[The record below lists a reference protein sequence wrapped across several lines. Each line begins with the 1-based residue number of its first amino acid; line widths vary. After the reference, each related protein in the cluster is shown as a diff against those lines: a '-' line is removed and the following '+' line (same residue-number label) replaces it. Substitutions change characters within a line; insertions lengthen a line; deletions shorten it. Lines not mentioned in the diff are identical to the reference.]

1 LWKEKAAMKY
11 ARLGN
16 TGLVVSRLSFGSMT
30 FGSGQGPM
38 GQVWKAGQ
46 QEADALVARCLDA
59 GVNLF
64 DSADMYADGESESML
79 GKALGARRGEIALC
93 SKAGFRGSASQLR
106 TGLSARNLM
115 AQCEGSL
122 RRLGTDWLDV
132 FIVHR
137 DDPFTPLDE
146 TLRVL
151 EDLVRSG
158 KVRYIG
164 FSNWPAWKAALGWA
178 TQAERGWTRFTAAQ
192 MYYSLVGRDVE
203 HEIVP
208 LMKEAGVGMMVWS
221 PLAGGFLTG
230 RYTREDPTGGA
241 GRLKDFDFLPTNK
254 DTAWKVIDALAVMAK
269 GRGVSVAAVALA
281 WLLAKPWATTILLGA
296 SKLAQLDDNL
306 KAADLDL
313 TSGEVAQLDE
323 LTAPV
328 MLYPGWFNDKT
339 ADSVTRQALGV

>member
-1 LWKEKAAMKY
+1 MRY

-38 GQVWKAGQ
+38 SQVWKTGQ
-46 QEADALVARCLDA
+46 AEADILVARCLDA

-64 DSADMYADGESESML
+64 DSADAYAGGESETML

-93 SKAGFRGSASQLR
+93 SKAGFRASPSQLR
-106 TGLSARNLM
+106 TGLSARNLIT
-115 AQCEGSL
+115 QCEGSL
-122 RRLGTDWLDV
+122 QRLGTDWLDV

-146 TLRVL
+146 TLRAL

-178 TQAERGWTRFTAAQ
+178 TQTERGWTAFTAAQ
-192 MYYSLVGRDVE
+192 MYCSLVGRDVE
-203 HEIVP
+203 HEMVP
-208 LMKEAGVGMMVWS
+208 LMTAAGIGMMVWS

-230 RYTREDPTGGA
+230 RYTREDPKGGA
-241 GRLKDFDFLPTNK
+241 GRLQDFDFLPTDK
-254 DTAWKVIDALAVMAK
+254 DMAWKVIDVLAGMAK
-269 GRGVSVAAVALA
+269 GHGVSVAAVALA

-306 KAADLDL
+306 KAADLEL
-313 TSGEVAQLDE
+313 TSVEVAALDG

-328 MLYPGWFNDKT
+328 ALYPGWFNERT

>member
-1 LWKEKAAMKY
+1 MKY

-16 TGLVVSRLSFGSMT
+16 TGLIVSRLSFGSMT
-30 FGSGQGPM
+30 FGSGQGPL
-38 GQVWKAGQ
+38 GKIWTTGQ
-46 QEADALVARCLDA
+46 QEANALVARCLEA

-64 DSADMYADGESESML
+64 DSADMYAGGESEVIL
-79 GKALGARRGEIALC
+79 GKALGVRRAEIAL
-93 SKAGFRGSASQLR
+93 STKAGFRASESQLR
-106 TGLSARNLM
+106 TGLSARNLI

-137 DDPFTPLDE
+137 DDPFTPLE
-146 TLRVL
+146 EMLRAL

-178 TQAERGWTRFTAAQ
+178 TQKERNWTQFTAAQ

-203 HEIVP
+203 HDMVP
-208 LMKEAGVGMMVWS
+208 LMKESGIGMMVWS

-230 RYTREDPTGGA
+230 RYTRQNPTGA
-241 GRLKDFDFLPTNK
+241 GRLKDFDFLPRNEETG
-254 DTAWKVIDALAVMAK
+254 WKIIDALSAVAK
-269 GRGVSVAAVALA
+269 RRSISIAAVALA
-281 WLLAKPWATTILLGA
+281 WLLAKPWATTVLLGA
-296 SKLAQLDDNL
+296 SKPAQLEDNL

-313 TSGEVAQLDE
+313 TVAEVAELDA
-323 LTAPV
+323 LSAPAL
-328 MLYPGWFNDKT
+328 LYPNWFNEKT
-339 ADSVTRQALGV
+339 ADAATRQALGV